1 MVTEKD
7 FIKGLTDELLS
18 VDHFSRK
25 DVFDTFSKYID
36 NKGLLQKCIDIGDLH
51 FDYVKYHTIFQGT
64 LFEDGILE
72 IVKLAKQAFQT
83 SPEETARVL
92 TESYI
97 GIASGLA
104 HYTQTLWSAS
114 WEIDEE
120 RPDVFIKTAFTRMGD
135 MIENSLKPY
144 LFMIN
149 EFRCIAAGNVP
160 NQKKLGAVVDVV
172 INMNP
177 VFKSLYSDLLLG
189 ITVSQWRNISDHGD
203 YKYTSAGVEVEYG
216 PENNRKKK
224 MVAQDE
230 LRCLLVTIDNL
241 LYMNKMARTL
251 LSIEYYGHYSAEAG
265 IKEKTSFTQ
274 KDDQMMQ
281 IVETSYAY
289 GFIITKLSR
298 KTRPYKIELDQ
309 KFGSVSRKELEEYL
323 RVMSSIVDG
332 DFSYLIYRK
341 GKVEYTANLIDR
353 KLIIMKYIVK
363 A

>member
-36 NKGLLQKCIDIGDLH
+36 NKTILQKCIDIGDLH

-72 IVKLAKQAFQT
+72 IVKLAKQAFQA
-83 SPEETARVL
+83 SPTETARVL
-92 TESYI
+92 TESYV

-104 HYTQTLWSAS
+104 HYTQTLWGSS
-114 WEIDEE
+114 WTIDDN
-120 RPDVFIKTAFTRMGD
+120 RPDVFVKTAFTRIGD
-135 MIENSLKPY
+135 MIENSLKSY

-149 EFRCIAAGNVP
+149 EFRCIVSGSVP
-160 NQKKLGAVVDVV
+160 NQKKLGTVVDV
-172 INMNP
+172 IMNMNP

-203 YKYTSAGVEVEYG
+203 YKYTPEGVEVEYG
-216 PENNRKKK
+216 PDNNRKKK
-224 MVAQDE
+224 TISHDE
-230 LRCLLVTIDNL
+230 LGCLLVTIDNL

-251 LSIEYYGHYSAEAG
+251 LSIEYYGHYSTEAG
-265 IKEKTSFTQ
+265 IREKSSYTH

-289 GFIITKLSR
+289 GFVVTKLSR
-298 KTRPYKIELDQ
+298 KTQPYKIELDQ
-309 KFGSVSRKELEEYL
+309 KFGPVSRKELEGYL
-323 RVMSSIVDG
+323 RVMSSIIED

-363 A
+363 S